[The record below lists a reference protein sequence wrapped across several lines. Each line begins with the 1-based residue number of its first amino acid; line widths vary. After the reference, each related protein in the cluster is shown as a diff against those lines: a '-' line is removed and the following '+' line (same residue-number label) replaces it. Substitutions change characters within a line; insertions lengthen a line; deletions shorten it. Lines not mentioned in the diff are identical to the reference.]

1 MKKLLIIIGIL
12 SLSIVYQAQ
21 YSEKEHAFS
30 LQFNAISPFQKSI
43 EIQAEAM
50 LSPRFGLGFA
60 FANSYGNHFD
70 YDYRLKGFF
79 RTYTWDSEQKI
90 GLFAEI
96 ASTIPMYDRYSNYD
110 SEPLFGVG
118 AGVVIIGALLKII
131 NGSLIFSANTWL
143 IVGLSVEAGIFV
155 LSGIQGFL
163 LGKKDEEDDVVSTI
177 AVETAELQKAVDGTV
192 KGLSELNS
200 NISNASVATA
210 SIKVPTD
217 MGKNTEDFN
226 KGLASAS
233 SNIQEVAKV
242 LNNLKETV
250 EAFENVNMPEGLG
263 DEMQKMKNTV
273 KELNA
278 KYEAM
283 LGAMNK

>member
-1 MKKLLIIIGIL
+1 MKKQLLPDNVFEL
-12 SLSIVYQAQ
+12 
-21 YSEKEHAFS
+21 
-30 LQFNAISPFQKSI
+30 
-43 EIQAEAM
+43 
-50 LSPRFGLGFA
+50 
-60 FANSYGNHFD
+60 
-70 YDYRLKGFF
+70 
-79 RTYTWDSEQKI
+79 
-90 GLFAEI
+90 
-96 ASTIPMYDRYSNYD
+96 
-110 SEPLFGVG
+110 LFGVG

-131 NGSLIFSANTWL
+131 NGSLIFSANSWL

-163 LGKKDEEDDVVSTI
+163 LGKKDKEEDGVVSTI
-177 AVETAELQKAVDGTV
+177 AVETAALQKAVDGTV

-200 NISNASVATA
+200 NISNASKATA

-217 MGKNTEDFN
+217 MEKNADDFN
-226 KGLASAS
+226 KGLSSAS

-242 LNNLKETV
+242 LHNLKETID
-250 EAFENVNMPEGLG
+250 AFENINMPEGLG
-263 DEMQKMKNTV
+263 DELQKMKNTV

>member
-1 MKKLLIIIGIL
+1 MKKQLLPDNVFEL
-12 SLSIVYQAQ
+12 
-21 YSEKEHAFS
+21 
-30 LQFNAISPFQKSI
+30 
-43 EIQAEAM
+43 
-50 LSPRFGLGFA
+50 
-60 FANSYGNHFD
+60 
-70 YDYRLKGFF
+70 
-79 RTYTWDSEQKI
+79 
-90 GLFAEI
+90 
-96 ASTIPMYDRYSNYD
+96 
-110 SEPLFGVG
+110 LFGVG

-177 AVETAELQKAVDGTV
+177 AVETAALQKSVDGTV
-192 KGLSELNS
+192 RGLSELNS
-200 NISNASVATA
+200 NISDASKATA

-217 MGKNTEDFN
+217 MEKNTDDFN
-226 KGLASAS
+226 KGLSSAS

-250 EAFENVNMPEGLG
+250 AAFETVNMPEGLG
-263 DEMQKMKNTV
+263 DELEKMKNTV

>member
-1 MKKLLIIIGIL
+1 MKKQLLPDNVFEL
-12 SLSIVYQAQ
+12 
-21 YSEKEHAFS
+21 
-30 LQFNAISPFQKSI
+30 
-43 EIQAEAM
+43 
-50 LSPRFGLGFA
+50 
-60 FANSYGNHFD
+60 
-70 YDYRLKGFF
+70 
-79 RTYTWDSEQKI
+79 
-90 GLFAEI
+90 
-96 ASTIPMYDRYSNYD
+96 
-110 SEPLFGVG
+110 LFGVG

-155 LSGIQGFL
+155 LSGIQG
-163 LGKKDEEDDVVSTI
+163 
-177 AVETAELQKAVDGTV
+177 TV

-200 NISNASVATA
+200 NISDASKATA

-217 MGKNTEDFN
+217 MEKNTDDFN
-226 KGLASAS
+226 KGLSSAS

-242 LNNLKETV
+242 LHNLKETV
-250 EAFENVNMPEGLG
+250 AAFETVNMPEGLG
-263 DEMQKMKNTV
+263 DELEKMKNTV

>member
-1 MKKLLIIIGIL
+1 MKKQLLPDNVFEL
-12 SLSIVYQAQ
+12 
-21 YSEKEHAFS
+21 
-30 LQFNAISPFQKSI
+30 
-43 EIQAEAM
+43 
-50 LSPRFGLGFA
+50 
-60 FANSYGNHFD
+60 
-70 YDYRLKGFF
+70 
-79 RTYTWDSEQKI
+79 
-90 GLFAEI
+90 
-96 ASTIPMYDRYSNYD
+96 
-110 SEPLFGVG
+110 LFGVG

-163 LGKKDEEDDVVSTI
+163 LGKKDEEDDIVSTI
-177 AVETAELQKAVDGTV
+177 AVETAALQKAVEGTV

-200 NISNASVATA
+200 NISNASKATA
-210 SIKVPTD
+210 SIKVPND
-217 MGKNTEDFN
+217 MEKNADDFN
-226 KGLASAS
+226 KGLSSAS

-242 LNNLKETV
+242 LHNLKETV
-250 EAFENVNMPEGLG
+250 DAFENINMPEGLG
-263 DEMQKMKNTV
+263 DELQKMKNTV

>member
-1 MKKLLIIIGIL
+1 MLVFKKTQIKYFNKNYKLKKKIMKRQLLPDNVFEL
-12 SLSIVYQAQ
+12 
-21 YSEKEHAFS
+21 
-30 LQFNAISPFQKSI
+30 
-43 EIQAEAM
+43 
-50 LSPRFGLGFA
+50 
-60 FANSYGNHFD
+60 
-70 YDYRLKGFF
+70 
-79 RTYTWDSEQKI
+79 
-90 GLFAEI
+90 
-96 ASTIPMYDRYSNYD
+96 
-110 SEPLFGVG
+110 LFGVG

-163 LGKKDEEDDVVSTI
+163 LGKQEEEDDAVNTI
-177 AVETAELQKAVDGTV
+177 AVETAALQKAVDGTV
-192 KGLSELNS
+192 RGLSELNS
-200 NISNASVATA
+200 NISSASKATA

-217 MGKNTEDFN
+217 MEKNTEDFN

-233 SNIQEVAKV
+233 SNIKEVAKV
-242 LNNLKETV
+242 LHNLKETV
-250 EAFENVNMPEGLG
+250 AAFETVNMPEGLG
-263 DEMQKMKNTV
+263 DELEKMKNTV